1 MTKLQ
6 LLQELCDTPAISG
19 FEKPVRE
26 IMIRELAD
34 NYKRDRLGSI
44 VFEHKGSSDDPKLL
58 FVGHMDEVGFIVFD
72 ITEKGLIKVQPIGGW
87 DPGTLMSQ
95 SVEIINNKGEKVYG
109 VFGSIPKHYLKKGE
123 SASVDMDALFIDIG
137 AASAEEA
144 ENVFH
149 VTRGNAI
156 VPHCIPNYTKETN
169 RLFHKAFDNRVG
181 IGAAIELGKAIE
193 KMDHPNTIYCAG
205 SVQEEVG
212 VRGAQVITSIVKPDI
227 AFILEGPPADDTI
240 GQYAKSTPQTCVGKG
255 VHVRLYDPSMLV
267 HQGLCQFVIDT
278 AKENDI
284 PIQMA
289 VRKGG
294 GTDGARIHL
303 AHEGIP
309 SIVLGVPVRYA
320 HSHIGSI
327 SMDDYE
333 NLIRLI
339 TVISRKFD
347 AKTLQSIL
355 DY

>member
-6 LLQELCDTPAISG
+6 LLQELCDTPGISG

-26 IMIRELAD
+26 IMIRELTGD
-34 NYKRDRLGSI
+34 YKKDRLGSI
-44 VFEHKGSSDDPKLL
+44 VFERKGSSEGPKLL

-72 ITEKGLIKVQPIGGW
+72 ITESGLIKVQPIGGW

-95 SVEIINNKGEKVYG
+95 SVDIINNDGEKVYG
-109 VFGSIPKHYLKKGE
+109 IFGSVPKHYMKAGE
-123 SASVDMDALFIDIG
+123 SASVDMDSLFIDIG
-137 AASAEEA
+137 AASRDEVQEKF
-144 ENVFH
+144 NIS
-149 VTRGNAI
+149 RGNAI
-156 VPHCIPNYTKETN
+156 VPHCVPNYTELTDRYFN
-169 RLFHKAFDNRVG
+169 KAFDNRVG
-181 IGAAIELGKAIE
+181 IGAAIELGKVLTE
-193 KMDHPNTIYCAG
+193 VDHPNTVYCAG
-205 SVQEEVG
+205 TVQEEVG

-240 GQYAKSTPQTCVGKG
+240 GQYLKSSPQSCVGKG

-267 HQGLCQFVIDT
+267 HQGLANYVIEI
-278 AKENDI
+278 AKKHNI
-284 PIQMA
+284 PIQLA

-327 SMDDYE
+327 SMEDYE
-333 NLIRLI
+333 NMIRLI
-339 TVISRKFD
+339 TVISREFD
-347 AKTLQSIL
+347 QDTLHTIL
-355 DY
+355 DS

>member
-1 MTKLQ
+1 
-6 LLQELCDTPAISG
+6 
-19 FEKPVRE
+19 
-26 IMIRELAD
+26 MIRELAGD
-34 NYKRDRLGSI
+34 YRKDRLGSI
-44 VFEHKGSSDDPKLL
+44 VFEKKGSDDQPKLL

-72 ITEKGLIKVQPIGGW
+72 VTKNGLVKVQPIGGW

-95 SVEIINNKGEKVYG
+95 SVIIINDEGGKVYG
-109 VFGSIPKHYLKKGE
+109 VFGSIPKHYMKKGE
-123 SASVDMDALFIDIG
+123 SAALDMDALFIDIG
-137 AASAEEA
+137 ADSREE
-144 ENVFH
+144 VSSKFKIS
-149 VTRGNAI
+149 RGNAI
-156 VPHCIPNYTKETN
+156 VPHCIPNYTESN
-169 RLFHKAFDNRVG
+169 RRLFHKAFDNRVG
-181 IGAAIELGKAIE
+181 IGAAIELAKAVDGT
-193 KMDHPNTIYCAG
+193 DHPSTIFCAG
-205 SVQEEVG
+205 TVQEEVG

-240 GQYAKSTPQTCVGKG
+240 GQFAKSTPQTCVGKG

-267 HQGLCQFVIDT
+267 HQGLKKYVIDV
-278 AKENDI
+278 AKKHDI
-284 PIQMA
+284 PIQLT

-339 TVISRKFD
+339 TVIGREFD
-347 AKTLQSIL
+347 KKSLQSIL
-355 DY
+355 DA

>member
-26 IMIRELAD
+26 IMIRELAG
-34 NYKRDRLGSI
+34 NYKMDRLGSI
-44 VFEHKGSSDDPKLL
+44 VFEKKGSDDQPKLL

-72 ITEKGLIKVQPIGGW
+72 ITKDGLIKVQPIGGW
-87 DPGTLMSQ
+87 DPATLMSQ
-95 SVEIINNKGEKVYG
+95 SVDIINDEGEKVYG

-123 SASVDMDALFIDIG
+123 STAMDMDSLFIDIG
-137 AASAEEA
+137 AESLEE
-144 ENVFH
+144 VGSIYK

-156 VPHCIPNYTKETN
+156 IPRCVPHYTESTR
-169 RLFHKAFDNRVG
+169 RLFNKAFDNRVG
-181 IGAAIELGKAIE
+181 IGAAIELGKALNE
-193 KMDHPNTIYCAG
+193 DHASTIYCAG

-212 VRGAQVITSIVKPDI
+212 TRGAQVITSIVKPDI

-240 GQYAKSTPQTCVGKG
+240 GQFAKSTPQTCVGKG

-267 HQGLCQFVIDT
+267 HQGLKQYVIEI
-278 AKENDI
+278 AKKHDI
-284 PIQMA
+284 PIQLT

-320 HSHIGSI
+320 HSHIGQI

-339 TVISRKFD
+339 TVISRDFNND
-347 AKTLQSIL
+347 TLQSIL
-355 DY
+355 DA